1 MGILSSLSD
10 SSDSTADVSQ
20 YLTEGLSSTGY
31 HKFSGGN
38 TLNISSG
45 IMDVGGDVLA
55 NAVDNYNNSY
65 WKEDIKQ
72 KLLEEQKKNPK
83 LLDDI
88 KLIYGKDL
96 DTFAATLGDEEA
108 FKEQFLLPYYKPNLI
123 LKELGTLLSDLK
135 EIKDQGDSITENQF
149 RNSINRIN
157 ERKNTLNQ
165 SKLELILTE
174 CQASQSKNLLF
185 RTLVNNIYDFGV
197 LHSALSLDGTI
208 IEWGRGPCGQNLVC
222 PTLDIKNFLFSF
234 EIKAKED
241 DNFFKYIWK
250 KIKEAGEFILNL
262 FTSGQYGR
270 WAIGKA
276 NSEKINK
283 IAKICVRYN
292 RSKFYNP
299 VTNNCQRFVKEILDA
314 IESDFSFD
322 GEFGNIIRKLEN
334 EGKVDFIFRGRTFN
348 TRKELDDYVR
358 SINFSSLCPNDK
370 KLLICYKNTFDIYL
384 RNNENEEKFKS
395 TKEAEDFW
403 IELIKRERKNLMI

>member
-108 FKEQFLLPYYKPNLI
+108 FKEQFLLPHYKPNLI

>member
-1 MGILSSLSD
+1 MGILSSSSD
-10 SSDSTADVSQ
+10 SSDSTAGVSQ

-108 FKEQFLLPYYKPNLI
+108 FKEQFLLPHYKPNLI

-314 IESDFSFD
+314 IESNFSFD

-334 EGKVDFIFRGRTFN
+334 EGKVVFIFRGRTFN

>member
-1 MGILSSLSD
+1 MGILSSSSD
-10 SSDSTADVSQ
+10 SSDSTAGVSQ

-108 FKEQFLLPYYKPNLI
+108 FKEQFLLPHYKPNLI
-123 LKELGTLLSDLK
+123 LKELGSLLSDLK

-174 CQASQSKNLLF
+174 C
-185 RTLVNNIYDFGV
+185 
-197 LHSALSLDGTI
+197 
-208 IEWGRGPCGQNLVC
+208 
-222 PTLDIKNFLFSF
+222 
-234 EIKAKED
+234 
-241 DNFFKYIWK
+241 
-250 KIKEAGEFILNL
+250 
-262 FTSGQYGR
+262 
-270 WAIGKA
+270 
-276 NSEKINK
+276 
-283 IAKICVRYN
+283 
-292 RSKFYNP
+292 
-299 VTNNCQRFVKEILDA
+299 
-314 IESDFSFD
+314 
-322 GEFGNIIRKLEN
+322 
-334 EGKVDFIFRGRTFN
+334 
-348 TRKELDDYVR
+348 
-358 SINFSSLCPNDK
+358 
-370 KLLICYKNTFDIYL
+370 
-384 RNNENEEKFKS
+384 
-395 TKEAEDFW
+395 
-403 IELIKRERKNLMI
+403 